1 MKFLAIFLFSLSLF
15 ATNKFEILT
24 GDTRSLDDKLF
35 WDKKYSDKTYIFGKI
50 PARFLSEN
58 FHYIPVG
65 AHVLDVGMGEG
76 RNAVF
81 LARKGYRV
89 TGVDISS
96 VAVRKAQLLAKEVG
110 VRIDGV
116 TAPVEEYR
124 PPKELFDA
132 VICFYY
138 VDRKINERL
147 LSYLKPGGLLIYEA
161 HTDLQKTIKG
171 NEKYEHQYLLRSQEL
186 IGMFKKMRVLKY
198 EEPLHQG
205 EYTSS
210 IILKKE

>member
-1 MKFLAIFLFSLSLF
+1 MKILALLLFSFSIF

-24 GDTRSLDDKLF
+24 GDTKSLDDKLF
-35 WDKKYSDKTYIFGKI
+35 WDKKYSDKSYVFGKI

-58 FHYIPVG
+58 FHYIPAG
-65 AHVLDVGMGEG
+65 ARVLDLGMGEG

-81 LARKGYRV
+81 LARKGFNV
-89 TGVDISS
+89 TGIDISS

-110 VRIDGV
+110 VRIEGV
-116 TAPVEEYR
+116 TIPVEEYR

-138 VDRKINERL
+138 VDRKLNEKI

-161 HTDLQKTIKG
+161 HTDKQKTIKG
-171 NEKYEHQYLLRSQEL
+171 NEKYESQYLLRSQEL
-186 IGMFKKMRVLKY
+186 LGMFKKMRILKY
-198 EEPLHQG
+198 EEPIHQG
-205 EYTSS
+205 EYTAS